1 MSGPKVVRIVTRE
14 EIVAL
19 CERHL
24 QRLEQAIERWQAQA
38 RKIGE
43 LTDSEQ
49 AATLA
54 RRDRL
59 RALLAEDRLAQLQKE
74 VPIEIDYL
82 KRDLA
87 EREERAIAR
96 AAEKRRQRRRCQ
108 ENATAL
114 LQALQARPELA
125 TAELRHALAT
135 LSEGAQ
141 RDDAETLLA
150 QGFATLAST
159 PADEVLSDAQRDL
172 ARSLKGDEAPVSLE
186 QWIANQQQ
194 DAPREQHL
202 ARIDRHIAELQL
214 LQGPEG
220 AQSFLERLARA
231 EAEQRTQQ
239 RNLLL
244 DSLVL
249 DLAQATRDHQQQRER
264 LQQLQD
270 LASEVAALANAEH
283 AELLQEAAACQA
295 STEPQRISALAEQ
308 CNSVLTRHLQQQA
321 ALARRQAVL
330 QGLASLGYEVREG
343 MATAWAETGKVVLR
357 KTATLGYG
365 VEVGGKADNG
375 RLQLRAV
382 ALTANHDVQRDR
394 DIETI
399 WCSELQ
405 RLQALLKSRGED
417 LEIERALAVGE
428 VPLKEVAIEIEQSGT
443 GTAQHRTV

>member
-357 KTATLGYG
+357 KTATPGYG

>member
-1 MSGPKVVRIVTRE
+1 M
-14 EIVAL
+14 
-19 CERHL
+19 
-24 QRLEQAIERWQAQA
+24 
-38 RKIGE
+38 
-43 LTDSEQ
+43 
-49 AATLA
+49 
-54 RRDRL
+54 
-59 RALLAEDRLAQLQKE
+59 
-74 VPIEIDYL
+74 
-82 KRDLA
+82 
-87 EREERAIAR
+87 
-96 AAEKRRQRRRCQ
+96 
-108 ENATAL
+108 
-114 LQALQARPELA
+114 
-125 TAELRHALAT
+125 
-135 LSEGAQ
+135 
-141 RDDAETLLA
+141 
-150 QGFATLAST
+150 
-159 PADEVLSDAQRDL
+159 
-172 ARSLKGDEAPVSLE
+172 
-186 QWIANQQQ
+186 
-194 DAPREQHL
+194 
-202 ARIDRHIAELQL
+202 
-214 LQGPEG
+214 QGPEG

-270 LASEVAALANAEH
+270 LASEVAALANAEY

-308 CNSVLTRHLQQQA
+308 CNSVLTLHLQQQA

-357 KTATLGYG
+357 KTATPGYG
-365 VEVGGKADNG
+365 IEVGGKADNG

-428 VPLKEVAIEIEQSGT
+428 VPLKEVAIEIEQSGA